1 MMPMGRYAAWRTL
14 GILAITL
21 SLVAVTGAGLPP
33 SLDYHSYALSLY
45 VRADGTCQ
53 ERIDAAFVN
62 NGTEPLE
69 KVSFTVGKDIAN
81 LTVTASRTVSV
92 TEREA
97 NWARIIII
105 AFDEPVPPG
114 EEATYTIRFDTA
126 QFTRFVGD
134 ELEVRTTYKAAWPI
148 ADFRARVDLPP
159 GYVLPIAE
167 NVTQVASVVVPAA
180 RLETDGKHLILR
192 WDQGPLDKGET
203 MDIFVRAKLPPAPAP
218 DGGDTADGVSIL
230 VAGIIAGAFGYAL
243 LVHLKAGPSVLAGF
257 SLDERIVVC
266 ELAKHDAPM
275 NQNDLCRA
283 LGFSKSKLSRLL
295 SDLEDKSALT
305 KERVGAVNRVTLDRA
320 LKEACRREAR

>member
-1 MMPMGRYAAWRTL
+1 MPMGRYAAWRTL
-14 GILAITL
+14 GILAIIL
-21 SLVAVTGAGLPP
+21 SLVVIAGAGLPP
-33 SLDYHSYALSLY
+33 SLDYRSYELSLY

-53 ERIDAAFVN
+53 EQIDATFIN

-81 LTVTASRTVSV
+81 LTVTASRPVSV
-92 TEREA
+92 TERDA
-97 NWARIIII
+97 SWARIIII
-105 AFDEPVPPG
+105 AFDDPVSPG
-114 EEATYTIRFDTA
+114 EQASYTIRFDTS
-126 QFTRFVGD
+126 QFTRIVGD

-180 RLETDGKHLILR
+180 RLETDGKHLILH
-192 WDQGPLDKGET
+192 WDQGPLDKEET
-203 MDIFVRAKLPPAPAP
+203 MDLFVRAKRPPAPVS
-218 DGGDTADGVSIL
+218 GNTADGVSIL

-243 LVHLKAGPSVLAGF
+243 LVHLQARPSVLSGF

-266 ELAKHDAPM
+266 ELAKHEAPM

-295 SDLEDKSALT
+295 SDLEDKDALT
-305 KERVGAVNRVTLDRA
+305 KERVGAVNRVTLDRT
-320 LKEACRREAR
+320 LKGACRRESG